1 MKRINEKTSAI
12 AFVKRVNSEFYKYE
26 RSINNEVVYKDEKEE
41 RDTNAIKEFVNTNAF
56 LKLKEMI

>member
-1 MKRINEKTSAI
+1 MKRIDEKMSAI
-12 AFVKRVNSEFYKYE
+12 AFVERVNSGFYKYE